1 MFALI
6 AERVRQFV
14 PFPRPIRRNALVK
27 TQNKNTGDRVIALP
41 PAFLILIDGFDLTH
55 RLFCTPRKYN
65 QSKNDRAP
73 AASALFAR
81 SCPSLFLSINQAN
94 ISKKHHS
101 AIFLR
106 VNT

>member
-1 MFALI
+1 MAMDNG
-6 AERVRQFV
+6 
-14 PFPRPIRRNALVK
+14 NASAAK
-27 TQNKNTGDRVIALP
+27 TWKASFSHGFISFD
-41 PAFLILIDGFDLTH
+41 FDLEEHENSSLLVYHKNECSSTEF
-55 RLFCTPRKYN
+55 LVFLYNKANGLDCTTIAVCI
-65 QSKNDRAP
+65 D
-73 AASALFAR
+73 F